1 MNKSSAVQAHKSRFY
16 ILQHGIRILAK
27 TCMYEVDRWWF
38 AHLCRAS
45 VWEKRIISARV
56 QTGAPGHRKYQAITK
71 RRNPVRC
78 LCALP
83 LFPKMSQLLGLRS
96 CRVFPQQCRTIVN
109 RAALKPI
116 PLPRGNCAYP
126 VVTNHDSCLFQAG
139 DITTPE
145 QFLTAIGR
153 STQTKVTAESWNDLW
168 KLDGHALKQAGVGVR
183 DRR

>member
-1 MNKSSAVQAHKSRFY
+1 
-16 ILQHGIRILAK
+16 
-27 TCMYEVDRWWF
+27 
-38 AHLCRAS
+38 
-45 VWEKRIISARV
+45 
-56 QTGAPGHRKYQAITK
+56 
-71 RRNPVRC
+71 
-78 LCALP
+78 
-83 LFPKMSQLLGLRS
+83 MSQLLGLRS

-116 PLPRGNCAYP
+116 PLPRGNC
-126 VVTNHDSCLFQAG
+126 

-183 DRR
+183 DRRYVLWSLEKFRQGEEIPEFAHPRQPKKKIRGWGPAVQNGKRIRSRRHR